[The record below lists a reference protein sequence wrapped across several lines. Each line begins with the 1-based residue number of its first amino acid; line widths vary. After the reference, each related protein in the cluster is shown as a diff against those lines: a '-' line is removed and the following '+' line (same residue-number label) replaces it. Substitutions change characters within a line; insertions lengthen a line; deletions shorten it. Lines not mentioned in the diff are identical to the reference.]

1 MKNFEIALK
10 KGELGENII
19 REYLEKKGWIV
30 YFPFTK
36 NKAHAFDMLC
46 TYNKEKVIALDVK
59 TKARMNKY
67 AAQGID
73 IRSYNEY
80 LKFKKT
86 MNINFFLVF
95 VDDKNGDVYSFEIGS
110 DIKNFVIG
118 KIIFWWLKDMKFIF
132 NIGND
137 NIIKLTEYDQRN
149 YKFKPI

>member
-1 MKNFEIALK
+1 
-10 KGELGENII
+10 
-19 REYLEKKGWIV
+19 
-30 YFPFTK
+30 
-36 NKAHAFDMLC
+36 MLC

-86 MNINFFLVF
+86 MNIDFFLVF

-110 DIKNFVIG
+110 NIKNFVIG
-118 KIIFWWLKDMKFIF
+118 KIIFLVALKI
-132 NIGND
+132 
-137 NIIKLTEYDQRN
+137 
-149 YKFKPI
+149 